1 MQISRPSAPNPSG
14 TCCWWR
20 SFFFCLFVVYA
31 PHPLF
36 NYSIVVVSIRLPL
49 RILLF
54 ALASVCFIRRNFARF
69 IFNSRCSSVVFFN
82 YSNLLFYF
90 AFNCCTNLKMYNIII
105 KKNWSLCI
113 TCIYIWLCGIGNAY
127 SLQSDSGP
135 KAGRRDRGGGGYGI
149 QQHILDPIT
158 SETVSYSLNFRNWIF
173 SHALLRIGLF
183 YDTIFFRL
191 LLLALATISDEQNNI
206 SANLFPGKRFR
217 MRFTVCAMRV

>member
-1 MQISRPSAPNPSG
+1 M
-14 TCCWWR
+14 TLV
-20 SFFFCLFVVYA
+20 FFFCLFVVYA

-135 KAGRRDRGGGGYGI
+135 KAGRRDRGGGGGLLWHPTTYTGPNNQWNSI
-149 QQHILDPIT
+149 VLTEFPKLDFLSCSPQ
-158 SETVSYSLNFRNWIF
+158 NWII
-173 SHALLRIGLF
+173 LW
-183 YDTIFFRL
+183 YDFF
-191 LLLALATISDEQNNI
+191 
-206 SANLFPGKRFR
+206 
-217 MRFTVCAMRV
+217 

>member
-1 MQISRPSAPNPSG
+1 MYSVLGIVCMQISRPSAPNPSG

-135 KAGRRDRGGGGYGI
+135 KAGRRDRGGGVMA
-149 QQHILDPIT
+149 
-158 SETVSYSLNFRNWIF
+158 S
-173 SHALLRIGLF
+173 
-183 YDTIFFRL
+183 
-191 LLLALATISDEQNNI
+191 NNI
-206 SANLFPGKRFR
+206 YW
-217 MRFTVCAMRV
+217 TQ